1 MMIDRV
7 YQTVKMLGNTEIRG
21 NFKPADFD
29 KAVYN
34 VILEKLEEY
43 PFDLNRAL
51 NRQNRGLIGNGLAN
65 IPDDILEKMQYFSA
79 EASLVFT
86 TGKFTLPDDCRD
98 IDAILHLNKN
108 EIVLHKNTSAF
119 HHIAN
124 FKHTA
129 PTLDRPIGLRAGNT
143 LEVLPATIIDNVTL
157 YYLRS
162 PLIPKWTYIVIDGAE
177 IFNPS
182 AGDFQDIDMD
192 PSEESDIITRVC
204 EKMGI
209 NLKERDLQVTASNS
223 ETQEFNQQN
232 SN

>member
-29 KAVYN
+29 KALYK

-65 IPDDILEKMQYFSA
+65 IPDDILEKMQHFSTDTVLA
-79 EASLVFT
+79 FT
-86 TGKFTLPDDCRD
+86 SGKFTIPADCRD
-98 IDAILHLNKN
+98 IDMLLYLNKN
-108 EIVLHKNTSAF
+108 EITLHKNASAF
-119 HHIAN
+119 NHIAN

-129 PTLDRPIGLRAGNT
+129 PTTVYPIGLRSGNT
-143 LEVLPATIIDNVTL
+143 IKVLPESIIDNVTL
-157 YYLRS
+157 YYLRN
-162 PLIPKWTYIVIDGAE
+162 PLIPKWTYTKFNNVE
-177 IFNPS
+177 MFNPDAS
-182 AGDFQDIDMD
+182 DFQDIDMH
-192 PSEESDIITRVC
+192 PSEEEDIINRVC

-209 NLKERDLQVTASNS
+209 NLKERDLQVTASNN